1 MSYGMAAALQ
11 EAVYQRLSGDA
22 AVSALVGGAVYDALP
37 SGTVPQVYVVLGAED
52 ARARDDGSG
61 PGAWHRFTVSVVSDG
76 TGFHAAKA
84 VAGAVSDA
92 LVDADL
98 NLTRGRLAALHFW
111 RAKARREGSGNL
123 RRVDLT
129 FRARVEETT

>member
-11 EAVYQRLSGDA
+11 EAVFERLSGDA
-22 AVSALVGGAVYDALP
+22 GVTALVGGAVYDALP
-37 SGTVPQVYVVLGAED
+37 SGAVPKTYVVLGPED
-52 ARARDDGSG
+52 TRVRADGSG
-61 PGAWHRFTVSVVSDG
+61 QGAWHRFTVSVVSDG

-98 NLTRGRLAALHFW
+98 SLSRGRLVALHFW
-111 RAKARREGSGNL
+111 RARARREGSGNL

-129 FRARVEETT
+129 FRARVEET